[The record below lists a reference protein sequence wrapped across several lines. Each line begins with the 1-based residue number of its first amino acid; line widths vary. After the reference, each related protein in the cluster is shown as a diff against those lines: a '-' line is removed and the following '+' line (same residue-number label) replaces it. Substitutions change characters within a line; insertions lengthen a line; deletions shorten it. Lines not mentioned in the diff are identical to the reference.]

1 MIKLQ
6 TYSQPKQQATFHVIS
21 SSILGTQYFSIPEDI
36 SSSSKSPTR
45 SLIFDTPQVYNMERV
60 KLKYCGVHFNSP
72 TVSPTNDQ
80 IEMSFGATHPGV
92 FDPANQ
98 QFILNFRGQ

>member
-1 MIKLQ
+1 
-6 TYSQPKQQATFHVIS
+6 
-21 SSILGTQYFSIPEDI
+21 
-36 SSSSKSPTR
+36 
-45 SLIFDTPQVYNMERV
+45 MENV

-72 TVSPTNDQ
+72 SVSPTNDQ

-98 QFILNFRGQ
+98 QFILNFRGEDQVTR

>member
-1 MIKLQ
+1 MPYKSRVGIYLLVFLNI
-6 TYSQPKQQATFHVIS
+6 AF
-21 SSILGTQYFSIPEDI
+21 
-36 SSSSKSPTR
+36 SPTVCNNQQ
-45 SLIFDTPQVYNMERV
+45 IFTLLKLVLSQVYNMEKV

-72 TVSPTNDQ
+72 SVSPTNDQ

-98 QFILNFRGQ
+98 QFILNFRG

>member
-1 MIKLQ
+1 
-6 TYSQPKQQATFHVIS
+6 
-21 SSILGTQYFSIPEDI
+21 
-36 SSSSKSPTR
+36 
-45 SLIFDTPQVYNMERV
+45 MERV

-98 QFILNFRGQ
+98 QFILNFRGWLLIIVYLIISKSFISSLISSSFLTSEVGY